1 MYIALR
7 QALDKLNREWPRL
20 EYLHFSRKALSY
32 LERSILMKNVDIF
45 WNPKQMDKRDSPDIQ
60 ISTETGHV
68 ILVAELL
75 HHSKKNEKGYLSEI
89 KRKLKKLRRTGAK
102 RVMLFFRAEN
112 YDAEVGKFLQQETEV
127 DVVKLDLSEE

>member
-1 MYIALR
+1 
-7 QALDKLNREWPRL
+7 
-20 EYLHFSRKALSY
+20 
-32 LERSILMKNVDIF
+32 MKNVDIF

-75 HHSKKNEKGYLSEI
+75 HHSKKNEKEYLSEI

-102 RVMLFFRAEN
+102 RVMLYFRAEN

-127 DVVKLDLSEE
+127 DVVKLNLSEE